1 MSDQLG
7 YQSSLEVTLYGQG
20 GEVYSDLL
28 AEEKPLNLWVNG
40 SPYVTLMRTPGDDE
54 SLIYGFLK
62 TDKVIEDV
70 DDLESLTPCPTAID
84 EEGNTR
90 AELICGLSADRV
102 KVILASGVRLN
113 TKARASFVSSSCGLC
128 SLEQLEA
135 QLFKTVSQ
143 PMSTRRGWRPS
154 NLSQVTLDAML
165 ARFNRGESLYSLTG
179 GAHAAA
185 LFNLQGELLHYSID
199 VGRHNAVDKVIGSA
213 MIAGVE
219 DFSTYLMLVSSRA
232 GFEIV
237 SKAVSVGISALVT
250 LGAASG
256 AAHRLAILSG
266 LPLYSFTR
274 MGRTH
279 RHQD

>member
-7 YQSSLEVTLYGQG
+7 HRSSLEVTLFGPG
-20 GEVYSDLL
+20 GEAYEDLL

-70 DDLESLTPCPTAID
+70 DDLESLAPCPTAAD
-84 EEGNTR
+84 EEDQTR
-90 AELICGLSADRV
+90 AGLIRGLSADRV
-102 KVILASGVRLN
+102 KVVLASGVRLN
-113 TKARASFVSSSCGLC
+113 TKARASFISSSCGLC

-135 QLFKTVSQ
+135 QLLQTVSQ
-143 PMSTRRGWRPS
+143 PLSMRRGWRPS

-165 ARFNRGESLYSLTG
+165 ERFNKDESLYSLTG

-185 LFNLQGELLHYSID
+185 LFSLEGELIHYSID

-219 DFSTYLMLVSSRA
+219 DFSTYRMLVSSRA

-237 SKAVSVGISALVT
+237 AKSVSVGVSALIT

-256 AAHRLAILSG
+256 AAHRLARLSR

-274 MGRTH
+274 VGRTH